1 MILNGKNHGL
11 YPGGR
16 DLDGIKNNVDAYKYG
31 VPVFFGSSSYRDDIE
46 YINYIVNHIH
56 ALFPE
61 IPSSKMFVR
70 KLEKGDTNNY
80 ERHTMVY
87 IMLDVDTAKKHSSEY
102 III

>member
-1 MILNGKNHGL
+1 MEKIMG
-11 YPGGR
+11 YIRGR
-16 DLDGIKNNVDAYKYG
+16 DLDGIKNNADAYKYG
-31 VPVFFGSSSYRDDIE
+31 VPVFFGSSGYRDDIE
-46 YINYIVNHIH
+46 YISCIVNHIRT
-56 ALFPE
+56 LFPD
-61 IPSSKMFVR
+61 IPSSQMFVR

>member
-1 MILNGKNHGL
+1 MEKIMG
-11 YPGGR
+11 YIRGR
-16 DLDGIKNNVDAYKYG
+16 DLDGIRNNTDAYKYG

-46 YINYIVNHIH
+46 YINYIVNHIRT
-56 ALFPE
+56 LFPD

-70 KLEKGDTNNY
+70 KLEEGDTRSY

>member
-1 MILNGKNHGL
+1 MNITGHIR
-11 YPGGR
+11 GR
-16 DLDGIKNNVDAYKYG
+16 DLDGIKNNADAYKYG

-46 YINYIVNHIH
+46 YINSIVNHIH
-56 ALFPE
+56 TLFPD

-70 KLEKGDTNNY
+70 KLEEGDTRNY